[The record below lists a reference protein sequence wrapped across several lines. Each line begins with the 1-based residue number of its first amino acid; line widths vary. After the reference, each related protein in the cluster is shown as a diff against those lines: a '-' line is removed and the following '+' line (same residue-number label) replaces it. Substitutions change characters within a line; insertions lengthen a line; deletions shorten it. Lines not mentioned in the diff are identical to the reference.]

1 MRIYKSPQV
10 RLDDKRIDYSA
21 KGDKLTVTIEGVS
34 DTFDFTNVVGVLNMV
49 SVRTTLSFNPIQKV
63 ERKNGNIEVTT
74 INYIGQNATDEER
87 FPQYIE
93 EAPVQGFYL
102 PKWNGTEW
110 VEGGQAPEPTVPK
123 LSTDEK
129 LTQMAEQLIITQTE
143 LEVVQEALDFLLL
156 GGI

>member
-49 SVRTTLSFNPIQKV
+49 SIRTTLTFNPLQKV
-63 ERKNGNIEVTT
+63 ERKNGTVEVTA

-87 FPQYIE
+87 FPHFQ
-93 EAPVQGFYL
+93 
-102 PKWNGTEW
+102 
-110 VEGGQAPEPTVPK
+110 
-123 LSTDEK
+123 
-129 LTQMAEQLIITQTE
+129 
-143 LEVVQEALDFLLL
+143 EV
-156 GGI
+156 

>member
-49 SVRTTLSFNPIQKV
+49 SVRTTLNFNPIQKV

-87 FPQYIE
+87 FPHFQ
-93 EAPVQGFYL
+93 
-102 PKWNGTEW
+102 
-110 VEGGQAPEPTVPK
+110 
-123 LSTDEK
+123 
-129 LTQMAEQLIITQTE
+129 
-143 LEVVQEALDFLLL
+143 EV
-156 GGI
+156 

>member
-49 SVRTTLSFNPIQKV
+49 SVRTTLTFNPIQKV
-63 ERKNGNIEVTT
+63 ERKNGTVEVTA

-87 FPQYIE
+87 FPHFQ
-93 EAPVQGFYL
+93 
-102 PKWNGTEW
+102 
-110 VEGGQAPEPTVPK
+110 
-123 LSTDEK
+123 
-129 LTQMAEQLIITQTE
+129 
-143 LEVVQEALDFLLL
+143 EV
-156 GGI
+156 

>member
-10 RLDDKRIDYSA
+10 RLDDKRIDYST
-21 KGDKLTVTIEGVS
+21 KGDKLIVTIEGVS

-87 FPQYIE
+87 FPHFQ
-93 EAPVQGFYL
+93 
-102 PKWNGTEW
+102 
-110 VEGGQAPEPTVPK
+110 
-123 LSTDEK
+123 
-129 LTQMAEQLIITQTE
+129 
-143 LEVVQEALDFLLL
+143 EV
-156 GGI
+156 

>member
-49 SVRTTLSFNPIQKV
+49 SVRTTLTFNPIQKV

-87 FPQYIE
+87 FPHFQ
-93 EAPVQGFYL
+93 
-102 PKWNGTEW
+102 
-110 VEGGQAPEPTVPK
+110 
-123 LSTDEK
+123 
-129 LTQMAEQLIITQTE
+129 
-143 LEVVQEALDFLLL
+143 EV
-156 GGI
+156 

>member
-10 RLDDKRIDYSA
+10 RMDDKRIDYSA

-63 ERKNGNIEVTT
+63 ERKNGTVEVTA

-87 FPQYIE
+87 FPHFQ
-93 EAPVQGFYL
+93 
-102 PKWNGTEW
+102 
-110 VEGGQAPEPTVPK
+110 
-123 LSTDEK
+123 
-129 LTQMAEQLIITQTE
+129 
-143 LEVVQEALDFLLL
+143 EV
-156 GGI
+156 

>member
-34 DTFDFTNVVGVLNMV
+34 DTFDFTNVVGVLNMA
-49 SVRTTLSFNPIQKV
+49 SVRTTLSSNPIQKV

-87 FPQYIE
+87 FPHFQ
-93 EAPVQGFYL
+93 
-102 PKWNGTEW
+102 
-110 VEGGQAPEPTVPK
+110 
-123 LSTDEK
+123 
-129 LTQMAEQLIITQTE
+129 
-143 LEVVQEALDFLLL
+143 EV
-156 GGI
+156 

>member
-34 DTFDFTNVVGVLNMV
+34 DTFDFTNVIGVLNMV
-49 SVRTTLSFNPIQKV
+49 SVRTTLIFNPIQKV

-87 FPQYIE
+87 FPHFQ
-93 EAPVQGFYL
+93 
-102 PKWNGTEW
+102 
-110 VEGGQAPEPTVPK
+110 
-123 LSTDEK
+123 
-129 LTQMAEQLIITQTE
+129 
-143 LEVVQEALDFLLL
+143 EV
-156 GGI
+156 

>member
-10 RLDDKRIDYSA
+10 RMDDKRIDYSA

-63 ERKNGNIEVTT
+63 ECKNGNIEVTT

-87 FPQYIE
+87 FPHFQ
-93 EAPVQGFYL
+93 
-102 PKWNGTEW
+102 
-110 VEGGQAPEPTVPK
+110 
-123 LSTDEK
+123 
-129 LTQMAEQLIITQTE
+129 
-143 LEVVQEALDFLLL
+143 EV
-156 GGI
+156 